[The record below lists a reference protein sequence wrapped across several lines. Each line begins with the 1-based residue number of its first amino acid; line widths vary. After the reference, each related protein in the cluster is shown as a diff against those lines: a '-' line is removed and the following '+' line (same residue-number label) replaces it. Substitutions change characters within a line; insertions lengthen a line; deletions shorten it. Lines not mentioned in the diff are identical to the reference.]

1 MAENKVKTKNKKFP
15 MTTWEKRQNFWG
27 WLFIIPT
34 ILGLC
39 ILNIIP
45 IFQTVY
51 QSFFKTGDFG
61 KGNVYV
67 GADNYVA
74 MFQDMEVW
82 QSLWNTLKYAVIEV
96 PFSIAI
102 ALVLAVFLNRKMK
115 FRSGYRAIFFL
126 PMIAAP
132 AAIAMVWRW
141 LYNSQFGLINHLF
154 GSKTQW
160 ISDPKIAWISVAVIG
175 VWSIIGYN
183 MVLFLAGLQEIPR
196 DYYEAADI
204 DGASG
209 IKSFFS
215 ITLPLLSP
223 TIFFVLVT
231 RVIGALQVF
240 DLVYMVM
247 DTSNPALPKT
257 QSIVYLFYQYSFTY
271 GNKGYG
277 SAIVIL
283 LLAVIM
289 VVTVF
294 QMIGQKKWV
303 YYN

>member
-1 MAENKVKTKNKKFP
+1 MKGQK
-15 MTTWEKRQNFWG
+15 MTTWEKNQLIWG
-27 WLFIIPT
+27 WIFILPT
-34 ILGLC
+34 MLGLI
-39 ILNIIP
+39 ILNIYP
-45 IFQTVY
+45 IFSTVY

-61 KGNVYV
+61 KGNVFV
-67 GADNYVA
+67 GLDNYIT
-74 MFQDMEVW
+74 MFKDTEVW
-82 QSLWNTLKYAVIEV
+82 QSLWNTIKYAVIEV
-96 PFSIAI
+96 PFSIVI
-102 ALVLAVFLNRKMK
+102 ALVLAVFLNRKMH
-115 FRSGYRAIFFL
+115 FRSGYRAIFFM
-126 PMIAAP
+126 PMVAAP

-141 LYNSQFGLINHLF
+141 LYNSQFGLLNHIFGTHIN
-154 GSKTQW
+154 W

-183 MVLFLAGLQEIPR
+183 MVLFLSGLQEIPR

-209 IKSFFS
+209 IKAFFN

-223 TIFFVLVT
+223 TIFFVMIT
-231 RVIGALQVF
+231 RIIGALQVF

-247 DTSNPALPKT
+247 DNTNPALPKT

-277 SAIVIL
+277 STIVIL
-283 LLAVIM
+283 LLAVVM
-289 VVTVF
+289 VITVI
-294 QMIGQKKWV
+294 QMKAQKKWV